1 MPCFFLSIKTLTPPS
16 LPLFPQDVDGKS
28 AWDLAADAP
37 AVLDL
42 LNDPKKAFTI

>member
-1 MPCFFLSIKTLTPPS
+1 
-16 LPLFPQDVDGKS
+16 VDGKS